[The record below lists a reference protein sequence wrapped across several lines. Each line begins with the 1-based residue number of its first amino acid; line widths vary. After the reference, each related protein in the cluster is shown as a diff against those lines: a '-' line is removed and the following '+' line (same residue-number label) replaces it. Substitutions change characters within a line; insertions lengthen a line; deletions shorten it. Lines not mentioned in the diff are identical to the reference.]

1 MRAVLHQIQ
10 WKMLIA
16 GAVGGA
22 VTGVAIGY
30 SSGLAPQA
38 ALIGLH
44 LGLLF
49 GLTQSHDAG
58 IRASQSQGQS
68 ARLS

>member
-22 VTGVAIGY
+22 VTGAAIGY

-58 IRASQSQGQS
+58 IRASQSQRQS

>member
-22 VTGVAIGY
+22 VTGAAIGY
-30 SSGLAPQA
+30 TSGLAPQA